1 MKFLFKKVKQM
12 RIFCT
17 KERDR
22 WTNTGNG
29 IKNFLKVFEE
39 LGIEICEHIGEV
51 STVLVHHS
59 HIENLN

>member
-1 MKFLFKKVKQM
+1 M
-12 RIFCT
+12 RIFRT
-17 KERDR
+17 KKRDR